1 MENTKISLERQ
12 AMKARRLINF
22 TLEVYGSNKTV
33 EMLEEEGSIAIKV
46 LKEHNIFVVTLKGNI
61 EENGDRNAEL
71 QGKILHTLEDNFN
84 VCFEKEWGDCI
95 QLQLS

>member
-1 MENTKISLERQ
+1 
-12 AMKARRLINF
+12 MKARRLINF
-22 TLEVYGSNKTV
+22 VLEVYGNNKTV
-33 EMLEEEGSIAIKV
+33 EMLEEEGSIVIKV

-61 EENGDRNAEL
+61 EENGNRNAEL

>member
-61 EENGDRNAEL
+61 EANGDRNAEL
-71 QGKILHTLEDNFN
+71 QGKILHILENNFN